1 MRLGRLRRLHLH
13 VTYPIHALNS
23 CKSAHFSAVTA
34 RARRRACNVE
44 LGAQGHEQAALR
56 ALHASMAAASWPAAA
71 ASALAFN
78 FASSLGVVF
87 ANKAVF
93 KAASFTYPTA
103 LTALHYASNYA
114 IVLGLLARGDF
125 KAHAVAAA
133 DERWLVLLTTAVWAA
148 HSGLSNLSLSK
159 NSVGLYQARRHPQC
173 CCLSQP

>member
-1 MRLGRLRRLHLH
+1 
-13 VTYPIHALNS
+13 
-23 CKSAHFSAVTA
+23 
-34 RARRRACNVE
+34 
-44 LGAQGHEQAALR
+44 
-56 ALHASMAAASWPAAA
+56 MAAASWPAAA

-93 KAASFTYPTA
+93 KAASFSYPAA

-125 KAHAVAAA
+125 KAHAVATA

-148 HSGLSNLSLSK
+148 HNGLSYLSLS
-159 NSVGLYQARRHPQC
+159 RRTPWACTRRAAIRGAAVDLDPDRNRNPTRDPHPH
-173 CCLSQP
+173 PKPHPN

>member
-1 MRLGRLRRLHLH
+1 
-13 VTYPIHALNS
+13 
-23 CKSAHFSAVTA
+23 
-34 RARRRACNVE
+34 
-44 LGAQGHEQAALR
+44 
-56 ALHASMAAASWPAAA
+56 MAAASWPAAA

-93 KAASFTYPTA
+93 KAASFSYPAA

-125 KAHAVAAA
+125 QAHAVATA

-148 HSGLSNLSLSK
+148 HNGLSNLSLSK
-159 NSVGLYQARRHPQC
+159 NSVGLYQARRHPRR